1 MVQKPQNGARL
12 DDDSSIRNPRQ
23 TSLRVTGPG
32 TLFGVPVGDL
42 GWFASLLMGTAT
54 GFAAFF
60 GATFLGIVGI
70 LIYNSNSQNKIDFSY
85 SYLRVGLP
93 VGVLVLV
100 IALGYLGMLWVRRI
114 ARRG

>member
-1 MVQKPQNGARL
+1 ME
-12 DDDSSIRNPRQ
+12 SSGNPEPGVPG
-23 TSLRVTGPG
+23 RVNGPG

-60 GATFLGIVGI
+60 AATFVGI
-70 LIYNSNSQNKIDFSY
+70 ISILVYNSSSRNKIDFSY

-93 VGVLVLV
+93 VGLLVLV
-100 IALGYLGMLWVRRI
+100 IALAYLGTLWIRRI
-114 ARRG
+114 TRRS